1 MTDTISISSSTIGTI
16 TTAPVTHYKLEH
28 LLTFTSDH
36 RLKNIHKINSE
47 VYQKIANLEKQN
59 KLFVQDIILHID
71 GGSVKLLE
79 DGSLNI
85 VETYKFKDNNLL
97 SIFDLTGKFR
107 TVNSLLV
114 LVTQDKRRDPK
125 TGKLVSSGSNPDVNI
140 FQCPNRMQTA
150 SIIRKD
156 IQAALNDFENY
167 VRLWGWVE
175 KNMNNSF
182 FLFFFLNI

>member
-1 MTDTISISSSTIGTI
+1 M
-16 TTAPVTHYKLEH
+16 
-28 LLTFTSDH
+28 
-36 RLKNIHKINSE
+36 
-47 VYQKIANLEKQN
+47 
-59 KLFVQDIILHID
+59 
-71 GGSVKLLE
+71 
-79 DGSLNI
+79 NI

-125 TGKLVSSGSNPDVNI
+125 TGKLISSGSNPDVNI

-182 FLFFFLNI
+182 FYFFFLNI